1 MMNVHIICV
10 GKLKESYLRD
20 ACSEYIKRLGAFCKL
35 TITELAPAKLPENPN
50 PAQINA
56 ALEEEAVAILSK
68 IPNGAA
74 VYPMCIEGKMLS
86 SEELSK
92 EIENTG
98 IGGTGTVVFIIG
110 GSHGLSEK
118 VKQKAKIR
126 LSMSPMTFPHQLARV
141 MLLEQ
146 IYRAFMIS
154 SGGKY
159 HK

>member
-1 MMNVHIICV
+1 MMNVNIICV

-20 ACSEYIKRLGAFCKL
+20 ACAEYSKRLGAFCKL
-35 TITELAPAKLPENPN
+35 TITELTPARIPDNPS
-50 PAQINA
+50 PAQITA
-56 ALEEEAVAILSK
+56 ALTDEGARILAK
-68 IPNGAA
+68 ISQGDA
-74 VYPMCIEGKMLS
+74 VYPLCIEGKEIP
-86 SEELSK
+86 SEALAK
-92 EIENTG
+92 EIESCAVSG
-98 IGGTGTVVFIIG
+98 MGTIDFVIG
-110 GSHGLSEK
+110 GSHGLAPE
-118 VKQKAKIR
+118 VKQRGKMR